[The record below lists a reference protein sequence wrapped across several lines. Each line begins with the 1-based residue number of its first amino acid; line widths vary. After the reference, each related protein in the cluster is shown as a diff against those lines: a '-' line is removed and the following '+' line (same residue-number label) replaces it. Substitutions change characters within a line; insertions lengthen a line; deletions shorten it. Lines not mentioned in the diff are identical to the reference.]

1 VTVLTA
7 AILRSARGTV
17 LALTTLVLGV
27 LWTLGLMRLFGL
39 AFNLANVWALPLI
52 IGAAVE
58 YGANIYV
65 RSIDGH
71 PTAGTRLPRS
81 AVQAVILNGL
91 TTMSGFGSLMVAQHR
106 GMWSLGLLLTIG
118 AAVSLVAALGV
129 LPALMRIGAR
139 RARNEAAAVSRRSES
154 TTPVTEE
161 RR

>member
-1 VTVLTA
+1 
-7 AILRSARGTV
+7 
-17 LALTTLVLGV
+17 
-27 LWTLGLMRLFGL
+27 
-39 AFNLANVWALPLI
+39 
-52 IGAAVE
+52 
-58 YGANIYV
+58 
-65 RSIDGH
+65 
-71 PTAGTRLPRS
+71 
-81 AVQAVILNGL
+81 VQAVVLNGL

-106 GMWSLGLLLTIG
+106 GIWSLGLLLTIG